1 MCKYS
6 CKFSSWKC
14 PYESLEDEEY
24 CVFHLQDDNK
34 DKNLFNQGIEN
45 ILSAKKDVIRFN
57 GFYFPSGT
65 SNSDAIKAMI
75 INGLGFI
82 GQRLYLFP
90 EFYEK
95 LPVER
100 LIKEGIKPS
109 DLNEHVFGRTLDAIY
124 EYGPTELF
132 NEIVLQ
138 YRLLIPKI
146 PSQAPRDLQPHML
159 LTVGKLSYF
168 YQ

>member
-1 MCKYS
+1 
-6 CKFSSWKC
+6 
-14 PYESLEDEEY
+14 
-24 CVFHLQDDNK
+24 
-34 DKNLFNQGIEN
+34 
-45 ILSAKKDVIRFN
+45 
-57 GFYFPSGT
+57 
-65 SNSDAIKAMI
+65 MI

-90 EFYEK
+90 EFCEK

-132 NEIVLQ
+132 NEIVLYVMSQ
-138 YRLLIPKI
+138 FDLGTKI
-146 PSQAPRDLQPHML
+146 IHADP
-159 LTVGKLSYF
+159 
-168 YQ
+168 